1 MIKTQERLLL
11 QLKRLWYLLMKQR
24 RFKNGSFDKDHM
36 ADKIFLMQQQYQ
48 LHREV
53 DCDQPYSR
61 KKVTVGS
68 IELDIAVSD
77 DEVLMM
83 KKCENEVH

>member
-1 MIKTQERLLL
+1 MNVQTYKYDVL
-11 QLKRLWYLLMKQR
+11 
-24 RFKNGSFDKDHM
+24 
-36 ADKIFLMQQQYQ
+36 
-48 LHREV
+48 

-68 IELDIAVSD
+68 IELNIAVSD
-77 DEVLMM
+77 DEVLMT

>member
-1 MIKTQERLLL
+1 MKYFLTVIIAVGVL
-11 QLKRLWYLLMKQR
+11 QLYVRETDTNNKCYLM
-24 RFKNGSFDKDHM
+24 
-36 ADKIFLMQQQYQ
+36 
-48 LHREV
+48 

-77 DEVLMM
+77 DEVLMTKSVRM
-83 KKCENEVH
+83 KFIDVSNSRLNSILINFTLTLV

>member
-1 MIKTQERLLL
+1 
-11 QLKRLWYLLMKQR
+11 MKQR
-24 RFKNGSFDKDHM
+24 RFTNGSFDKDQM
-36 ADKIFLMQQQYQ
+36 ADKIFIMQQQYS

-61 KKVTVGS
+61 KKVTV
-68 IELDIAVSD
+68 ELDIAVSD
-77 DEVLMM
+77 DELVMM

>member
-1 MIKTQERLLL
+1 MQLHSRTLLL
-11 QLKRLWYLLMKQR
+11 
-24 RFKNGSFDKDHM
+24 
-36 ADKIFLMQQQYQ
+36 
-48 LHREV
+48 

-68 IELDIAVSD
+68 IELDIAVDD